1 MPNRLFSSTS
11 ISASGMAAERQ
22 RMELVANNIA
32 NANSTRTADGQPYR
46 RKQLIFSA
54 AVDSARSPFDDT
66 NPLGLLGVEVTGVS
80 TDNTPFDMVE
90 IPGHPHADANGM
102 VALPNVSLPTEMV
115 DLISASRSY
124 EANLR
129 ALTLFRE
136 MMEQTLSL
144 LAGGRR

>member
-1 MPNRLFSSTS
+1 
-11 ISASGMAAERQ
+11 
-22 RMELVANNIA
+22 MELVANNIA

-46 RKQLIFSA
+46 RRQLVFSA
-54 AVDSARSPFDDT
+54 AMEAAGGSFDEA
-66 NPLGLLGVEVTGVS
+66 NPLGLGGVEVTGVA
-80 TDNTPFDMVE
+80 TDSSPFRMVE